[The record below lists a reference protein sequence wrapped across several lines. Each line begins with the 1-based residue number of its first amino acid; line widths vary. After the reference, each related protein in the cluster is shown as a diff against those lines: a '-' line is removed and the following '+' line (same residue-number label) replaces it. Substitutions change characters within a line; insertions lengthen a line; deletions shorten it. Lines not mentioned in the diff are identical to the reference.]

1 HLIPGESPLLHFCFL
16 SHVAPQYAPK
26 GKDLIQVTSLDLSLE
41 ADVVLG
47 LLAEYEDVKGMKI
60 LKTFSIPKSLAKV
73 GVFDSIK
80 HAAEAQGYILAGDYM
95 EMPSLQ
101 GALVSGQK
109 AAIGSLN

>member
-1 HLIPGESPLLHFCFL
+1 
-16 SHVAPQYAPK
+16 
-26 GKDLIQVTSLDLSLE
+26 
-41 ADVVLG
+41 
-47 LLAEYEDVKGMKI
+47 MKI
-60 LKTFSIPKSLAKV
+60 LKAFSIPRSLAKV

-80 HAAEAQGYILAGDYM
+80 LAADAQGYILAGDYM